1 MCVCLWILVQ
11 TFVPKLACSF
21 GSTIRRGLLQWLV
34 GKKISSS
41 FNGQI
46 QEGTNSLIILGVL
59 TLWCHRYQYLFDG
72 ASLSIARAQ
81 LFASD
86 ELHLWGWLGHSL
98 GFLPHSL
105 FASWL
110 WFDRGQVLFVE
121 RRSSLGSLWCM
132 CFARFEVF
140 LGLRARSFFLMQC
153 RRGRLSPAGWV
164 LFLIRDSYV
173 CSRKKLCYAIIACK
187 W

>member
-1 MCVCLWILVQ
+1 
-11 TFVPKLACSF
+11 
-21 GSTIRRGLLQWLV
+21 V
-34 GKKISSS
+34 GKKISSC

-153 RRGRLSPAGWV
+153 RRGRLSPAG
-164 LFLIRDSYV
+164 
-173 CSRKKLCYAIIACK
+173 
-187 W
+187 